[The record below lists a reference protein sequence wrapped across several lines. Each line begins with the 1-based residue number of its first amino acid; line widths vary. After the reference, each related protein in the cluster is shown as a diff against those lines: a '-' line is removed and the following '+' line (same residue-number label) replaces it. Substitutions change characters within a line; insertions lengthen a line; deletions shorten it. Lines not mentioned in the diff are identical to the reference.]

1 MAYAD
6 LGEVERAI
14 EYHEQAL
21 KISRDIQDRQGE
33 GNALGNLG
41 VAYADLGE
49 VERAIEYFEQA
60 LRSIVISKTDRERA
74 MPSAIWVWLIIGFRR
89 GRASH

>member
-21 KISRDIQDRQGE
+21 SIHREVKNRQGE
-33 GNALGNLG
+33 GSTLGNLG
-41 VAYADLGE
+41 SAYANLGE

-60 LRSIVISKTDRERA
+60 LKISRDIQDRQGEG
-74 MPSAIWVWLIIGFRR
+74 S
-89 GRASH
+89 

>member
-21 KISRDIQDRQGE
+21 SIHREVKNRQGE

-41 VAYADLGE
+41 GAYYRLGE
-49 VERAIEYFEQA
+49 VERAIEYHEQA
-60 LRSIVISKTDRERA
+60 LKISREVKNRQGEGNA
-74 MPSAIWVWLIIGFRR
+74 LGNLGLVMRI
-89 GRASH
+89 